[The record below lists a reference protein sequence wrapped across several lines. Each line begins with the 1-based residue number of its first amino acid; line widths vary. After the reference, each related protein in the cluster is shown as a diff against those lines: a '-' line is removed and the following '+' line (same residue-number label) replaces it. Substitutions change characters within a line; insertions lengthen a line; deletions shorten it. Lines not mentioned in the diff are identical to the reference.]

1 MTDLGHTRGWED
13 VHALSGAYALDALD
27 AEETARF
34 EAHLAAC
41 PTCAEEVAELRA
53 TAAVLGITTEVAP
66 PASLRSAVLADISSI
81 RPLPPLTND
90 GRADDEHGD
99 TDQDSGAH
107 GGQPLAAPISLHAR
121 RQRRLLR
128 RPLLLVAAAATV
140 VAGAGIGWSQLED
153 DAPAGP
159 NLTAAER
166 VLAAPDAK
174 RVDKRFPDGSE
185 AAVVVSRELGKAVII
200 TDGMSPAPNGHDYE
214 VWFQSSAG
222 DMVRAGLMP
231 DIRDNTMV
239 LEGDASRAVGIGIT
253 VEPDGGSQQP
263 SADPI
268 AYFNLEA

>member
-13 VHALSGAYALDALD
+13 AHALSGAYALDALD

-34 EAHLAAC
+34 EAHLSAC

-66 PASLRSAVLADISSI
+66 PASLRSAVLADIASV
-81 RPLPPLTND
+81 RPLPPLTHD
-90 GRADDEHGD
+90 DHSDEHDD
-99 TDQDSGAH
+99 TDQGA
-107 GGQPLAAPISLHAR
+107 GAPGMQPLAAPVSLQAH

-128 RPLLLVAAAATV
+128 RPLLMVAAAATV

-153 DAPAGP
+153 DAPVGP

-200 TDGMSPAPNGHDYE
+200 TDGMTPAPNGHDYE

-222 DMVRAGLMP
+222 DMIRAGLMP